1 MTESIN
7 LKEYIFEEMNAFEI
21 EYEKRMTVLKDMLPL
36 LIDNDLFGVNLM
48 LNEDSGSPKLIINKE
63 DTSAFKKGIHYF
75 LEHYDKSVY
84 EKNQVLMQR
93 LIEKYSLTAQE
104 LEVFY
109 AEHDF
114 FDEGEQYIL
123 NDFLLYI
130 LHKDIHLY
138 SNKEVEELIEHACE
152 DLSLRSGR
160 DLVYFLSWLRKKT
173 KTNYII
179 DFELSKRRLY
189 TNHSNAYDGDT
200 ILQMIYYLFNDS
212 HIQNEEIFVNAATN
226 PAIANCWIYLA
237 LHCICALRDTDIIRI
252 PHPRL
257 YSSPNEILE
266 SITPMGLKESIAVS
280 AANSIL
286 WQLKHLPIT
295 PSKTSSY
302 SAVSDIKLFI
312 PDSSMI
318 LFGSMFAISE
328 AHYQLKQKEGPF
340 IIPVKDYNKISAY
353 LGDDM
358 GEIFL
363 ESDFRARSAN
373 KAYMQAIELLSDTI
387 LDNNAPMIKTKGYM
401 LAALARSH
409 KGSYGEFARTTKEY
423 LEDAAFSGY
432 SAEFV
437 AKELLERGVC
447 SFVVNMLLNIVTDN
461 KFAKLSV
468 SKQTRL
474 IQETNMSAWEIDTF
488 IGAMDTSFESAKQIV
503 TKLFLNDEKGKKEDI
518 IKILHNIG
526 SGNAVSKSDDFLCLI
541 TAMDKP
547 CPYKEAAQ
555 CIGCEYE
562 ITTKAS
568 IFVLINEFKRLLDLR
583 EATNKEHLKSKYTLL
598 LKETVAPALSELF
611 AVISTTYGEDATKE
625 YTQMIKEVMD
635 EHFIN

>member
-1 MTESIN
+1 MTELIN
-7 LKEYIFEEMNAFEI
+7 LKEYIFEEMNAFGI
-21 EYEKRMTVLKDMLPL
+21 EYEKRSNILKDMLPL
-36 LIDNDLFGVNLM
+36 LIDNDFFKINLILSEGNKQPELM
-48 LNEDSGSPKLIINKE
+48 INKK
-63 DTSAFKKGIHYF
+63 DTVVFRESICFS
-75 LEHYDKSVY
+75 LEHYDKPVD
-84 EKNQVLMQR
+84 KKTQILMQR
-93 LIEKYSLTAQE
+93 LMEKYLLTAKE

-114 FDEGEQYIL
+114 LDESEQYIL
-123 NDFLLYI
+123 NDFLLYT
-130 LHKDIHLY
+130 LRKDIHLY
-138 SNKEVEELIEHACE
+138 SNKEMEELIEQAC
-152 DLSLRSGR
+152 DDISLRSGR

-189 TNHSNAYDGDT
+189 ENHSQAYDGDT

-212 HIQNEEIFVNAATN
+212 YIQNEETFLRAKMN
-226 PAIANCWIYLA
+226 PGIANCWIYLA

-257 YSSPNEILE
+257 PSSPNEILE
-266 SITPMGLKESIAVS
+266 SITQIGLKESVAVS
-280 AANSIL
+280 AANSVL
-286 WQLKHLPIT
+286 WQLKYRPLT
-295 PSKTSSY
+295 PSKTASY
-302 SAVSDIKLFI
+302 SDIPDIKLFI
-312 PDSSMI
+312 PDSSMV

-328 AHYQLKQKEGPF
+328 AHYQLKQKDGPF
-340 IIPVKDYNKISAY
+340 ITPVKDYNKISSY
-353 LGDDM
+353 LGNDI
-358 GEIFL
+358 GELFL
-363 ESDFRARSAN
+363 EGDFRARSAN

-387 LDNNAPMIKTKGYM
+387 LDNTPMIKTKGYM

-409 KGSYGEFARTTKEY
+409 KGSYGEFATTTKEY

-432 SAEFV
+432 SPEFV

-447 SFVVNMLLNIVTDN
+447 SFIVNMLLNIITDN
-461 KFAKLSV
+461 KFAKLPV

-488 IGAMDTSFESAKQIV
+488 IGTMDTSFESAKQIV
-503 TKLFLNDEKGKKEDI
+503 TKLFLADEKDNTENI

-526 SGNAVSKSDDFLCLI
+526 TGNAASKSDDFLCLI

-547 CPYKEAAQ
+547 CPYKDAAQ

-568 IFVLINEFKRLLDLR
+568 IFVLVNEFKRLLDLR
-583 EATNKEHLKSKYTLL
+583 EATEKEHLKFKYTLL

-611 AVISTTYGEDATKE
+611 AVISDSYGEDATKE
-625 YTQMIKEVMD
+625 YAQIIKEIMD
-635 EHFIN
+635 EQFIN